1 MRRRDTYS
9 VSRVGTPLGVSCA
22 LHGMLVAAIFLVR
35 PSAPE
40 ALPPIYKVNLIAA
53 PAGLRAAGVVRRQP
67 SSSEVSAAVPPRALT
82 SPRDMPMPEKPQERR
97 VPPAPATPAPVI
109 PTAPARAAD
118 APTAGG
124 GPTGGRG
131 TDVATVRTE
140 GIEFPYPG
148 YLENIVRQIALR
160 FEPARSS
167 AFRAEVVFLIRRDG
181 SVSSV
186 RFLKRSGNYAF
197 DLEAQ
202 GAVEAAGGA
211 RAFGPL
217 PDGFHDDVLPVIF
230 SFDPRVLR

>member
-1 MRRRDTYS
+1 MRRREAYS
-9 VSRVGTPLGVSCA
+9 VSRVGTPLGVSCV
-22 LHGMLVAAIFLVR
+22 LHAMLGATVFLVR

-53 PAGLRAAGVVRRQP
+53 PSGPRAAGVVRRQP
-67 SSSEVSAAVPPRALT
+67 SSSENPATVPPRALT
-82 SPRDMPMPEKPQERR
+82 SPRDMPMPERPQERR
-97 VPPAPATPAPVI
+97 APPAPATPTPAP
-109 PTAPARAAD
+109 PSAPSRVVD

-140 GIEFPYPG
+140 GIEFPFPG

-167 AFRAEVVFLIRRDG
+167 AYRAEVVFLIRRDG

-186 RFLKRSGNYAF
+186 RFVKRSGNYAF